1 MQTLP
6 HLLAQTP
13 CSYLSITNT
22 AQQLYNLV
30 RKEKEKQR
38 GEGQSQSDRFTR
50 ETDREGTE
58 RGHERERESVKPTD
72 CDINKDK
79 YI

>member
-1 MQTLP
+1 MQTP

-38 GEGQSQSDRFTR
+38 GEGQS
-50 ETDREGTE
+50 
-58 RGHERERESVKPTD
+58 
-72 CDINKDK
+72 
-79 YI
+79 